1 MPRVEFVD
9 NDADEVLSVDV
20 PEGGALVDI
29 CDAALAPVA
38 FSCRSAT
45 CGTCQVE
52 IEAGAELLEERGS
65 AERELLAVLGEPE
78 NVRLACRARV
88 RTGGGVVRLKP
99 FGT

>member
-9 NDADEVLSVDV
+9 NDADKVLSVEV
-20 PEGGALVDI
+20 PEGGALIDI
-29 CDAALAPVA
+29 CDAVLAPVA

-45 CGTCQVE
+45 CATCQVE
-52 IEAGAELLEERGS
+52 IETGGELLEAPGV

-78 NVRLACRARV
+78 NVRLACRALV
-88 RTGGGVVRLKP
+88 RRGDGVVRLKP